1 MIAKG
6 DAKGINVLNKQSK
19 PKRMEDVG
27 QRFVQVEACGA
38 AAILNIGSGEEDGHD
53 EEVKHPTCH
62 TKLHKRIILELVD
75 YVFEEFI
82 WKMGE
87 QSC

>member
-6 DAKGINVLNKQSK
+6 DAKGINVLNKQSE
-19 PKRMEDVG
+19 PKCMEDVG
-27 QRFVQVEACGA
+27 QRFMQVEACGA
-38 AAILNIGSGEEDGHD
+38 AAILDIGLGEEDGQD
-53 EEVKHPTCH
+53 KEVKPPTHH
-62 TKLHKRIILELVD
+62 TKLRKRIILKPVN

-87 QSC
+87 RSH

>member
-6 DAKGINVLNKQSK
+6 DAKGIDVLNKQSE

-27 QRFVQVEACGA
+27 GRFVQLEACGA
-38 AAILNIGSGEEDGHD
+38 AANLNIGLGEEDGQD
-53 EEVKHPTCH
+53 EEVKPPTRH
-62 TKLHKRIILELVD
+62 TKLHKRIILEPVD

-87 QSC
+87 RSH